1 MIHISSNL
9 LKFGFIMKITRIRT
23 LYFIGLWKTLSY
35 LRKAWFMWNIE
46 AGVKNI
52 CVLFVIIYCGK
63 LPWENLLLL
72 YIGDITYLSLSG
84 CFIINTFFVIRKKQK
99 FNCKQTQY
107 GWHMYCYIYW
117 CNLIGLM
124 HSLNLSFLVFFEK

>member
-1 MIHISSNL
+1 
-9 LKFGFIMKITRIRT
+9 MK
-23 LYFIGLWKTLSY
+23 
-35 LRKAWFMWNIE
+35 IE

-72 YIGDITYLSLSG
+72 YIGDMTYLSLSG
-84 CFIINTFFVIRKKQK
+84 CFIINTFFVIRKNKNLIANK
-99 FNCKQTQY
+99 RNMGDTCIVTS
-107 GWHMYCYIYW
+107 IDVI
-117 CNLIGLM
+117 LIGLM

>member
-1 MIHISSNL
+1 MKGIDSSDYIETRRIQTYVTYLGIVWISFYSSCKTYKNFEISDSFKFDFI
-9 LKFGFIMKITRIRT
+9 LKIIRIRL
-23 LYFIGLWKTLSY
+23 LYFIGIWKTLSY
-35 LRKAWFMWNIE
+35 LKKAWFMWNIE

-84 CFIINTFFVIRKKQK
+84 CFIINTFFVIRKNK
-99 FNCKQTQY
+99 
-107 GWHMYCYIYW
+107 I
-117 CNLIGLM
+117 
-124 HSLNLSFLVFFEK
+124 